1 MSAPPFLRELRPLER
16 DDGWLVPCPN
26 VHASDGFAV
35 LITADERAGRY
46 RFQCLEAENGD
57 LCGHERDLLKLFNLS
72 DADVSLN
79 GSTGERLSLRPLDSY
94 RVRRLEWLDKP
105 FLQRGAFIL
114 IGGRKGVCKGTFS
127 CHIAARVT
135 TGDLYGEPK
144 RVLVVTSED
153 SIELD
158 FLPRLIAA
166 GGDPRMVAIVHGAFR
181 LPDDIG
187 WLREQALDLGDV
199 GLIVIDPLGNHTG
212 GKDTNAE
219 GDIRT
224 AIQDLNPLADEL
236 DTMIFGVRHLG
247 KDSSRG
253 ALASV
258 LGSVAFVDVP
268 RAVILMAADDE
279 DDMLFHAQVV
289 AGNRGPRGSAG
300 RAYRLELRD
309 VDPATEITCLVPEGD
324 STKDVENLLSGRAP
338 DAAPES
344 RSAQARELIL
354 DILEDEG
361 EQESDGFD
369 ARIANETGITAK
381 TVRNI
386 RGTLKN
392 QGLIRATPVKDE
404 HGTVTHWTVG
414 RTLAPRTEA

>member
-1 MSAPPFLRELRPLER
+1 MTEIEYGREEREEIDVAALEAVLAATNGHV
-16 DDGWLVPCPN
+16 DDGGDAEPQVARPE
-26 VHASDGFAV
+26 
-35 LITADERAGRY
+35 TADPAGRS
-46 RFQCLEAENGD
+46 AG
-57 LCGHERDLLKLFNLS
+57 K
-72 DADVSLN
+72 
-79 GSTGERLSLRPLDSY
+79 LSLRPLDTY
-94 RVRRLEWLDKP
+94 RIRRVEWLDKP
-105 FLQRGAFIL
+105 FLQRSAFHL
-114 IGGRKGVCKGTFS
+114 LAGRKGVCKGTLL
-127 CHIAARVT
+127 CGIAARVT
-135 TGDLYGEPK
+135 TGDMYFEPK
-144 RVLVVTSED
+144 RVLVITSED

-166 GGDPRMVAIVHGAFR
+166 GGDPALVSIVNGSFK
-181 LPDDIG
+181 LPQDVG
-187 WLREQALDLGDV
+187 WLKSRALELGDV

-236 DTMIFGVRHLG
+236 DCMVFGVRHLG
-247 KDSSRG
+247 KDVSRG

-289 AGNRGPRGSAG
+289 AGNRGPKSRSG
-300 RAYRLELRD
+300 RTYRLELRD
-309 VDPATEITCLVPEGD
+309 VDPATEITYLLSAGD
-324 STKDVENLLSGRAP
+324 STKDVENLLTGRSP

-369 ARIANETGITAK
+369 ARIANETGVKAK

-386 RGTLKN
+386 RGVLKN
-392 QGLIRATPVKDE
+392 DGLIRALPAKDE
-404 HGTVTHWTVG
+404 HGTVTHWIVS
-414 RTLAPRTEA
+414 RTLAPRETT

>member
-1 MSAPPFLRELRPLER
+1 MTDLDFSERFEYEEVDVTFAPDLPNARLTLRTL
-16 DDGWLVPCPN
+16 D
-26 VHASDGFAV
+26 
-35 LITADERAGRY
+35 TY
-46 RFQCLEAENGD
+46 RI
-57 LCGHERDLLKLFNLS
+57 R
-72 DADVSLN
+72 
-79 GSTGERLSLRPLDSY
+79 
-94 RVRRLEWLDKP
+94 RVEWLDKP
-105 FLQRGAFIL
+105 QLQRGAFHVL
-114 IGGRKGVCKGTFS
+114 AGRKGVCKGTLL
-127 CHIAARVT
+127 CGVAARVT
-135 TGDLYGEPK
+135 TGELYGEPK
-144 RVLVVTSED
+144 RVLVITSED

-158 FLPRLIAA
+158 FLPRLVAA
-166 GGDPRMVAIVHGAFR
+166 DGDPRMVEIVHGPFR
-181 LPDDIG
+181 LPDDIA
-187 WLREQALDLGDV
+187 WLKEEALALTNV
-199 GLIVIDPLGNHTG
+199 GLIVIDPIGNHTG

-236 DTMIFGVRHLG
+236 DCMIFGVRHLG

-309 VDPATEITCLVPEGD
+309 VEPATEITCLVPEGE

-338 DAAPES
+338 EAAPES
-344 RSAQARELIL
+344 RSGKARELIL
-354 DILEDEG
+354 DILETEG

-369 ARIANETGITAK
+369 ARIAAETGISAK
-381 TVRNI
+381 TVRNR
-386 RGTLKN
+386 RGDLKN
-392 QGLIRATPVKDE
+392 EGLIKASPAKDE
-404 HGTVTHWTVG
+404 HGTVTHWIIS
-414 RTLAPRTEA
+414 RTHAPRPEA